1 MAPISTP
8 VNARL
13 PPTLR
18 VESTNPSAIKSLSR
32 LSRDALISLVLD
44 WLDDAAIQNAI
55 PYLIDP
61 EYEDEDEVDVYAPC
75 RSVDELRQMYTE
87 MRQLKGSKR
96 EILERI
102 VEGDWRHGLTL
113 YQLAMADFAY
123 FDEHPS
129 VHRWTAYQILPLE
142 SPTQDMDGDE
152 DMLKVDKKSLKIPRF
167 HPSTF
172 LQNLQAQVLPDVKAH
187 YHLHRP
193 QGFPVLLLRILIID
207 SPYNTDL
214 SMVHVDRAG
223 GATNFNTSRVIYL
236 AFPDGSPSLYI
247 TKPQAIGQSAAG
259 ESKSLHS
266 LIVKGVPKAL
276 SRPQERFTLKAST
289 LVSKNLDALLEKRG
303 PGRSNSAGGGW
314 SIYANEKDKASPLD
328 SILPTPPL
336 SDDSER
342 KASGKKKALLNE
354 AQKERKNAR
363 IQAKARFGS
372 SALVTDGKGVE
383 RVEVVVQDAFPMQ
396 GLADIQDD
404 ADDEAALHQRNIK
417 GRKSNIDALLR
428 EVNED
433 DETIQPGHEQWTPS
447 VQVSFRGSHVFAGVR
462 QLVEAGIIDGKRMPG
477 WMTGE
482 DGVTSGVVRN
492 GRIFGHKGSGI

>member
-1 MAPISTP
+1 M
-8 VNARL
+8 
-13 PPTLR
+13 
-18 VESTNPSAIKSLSR
+18 
-32 LSRDALISLVLD
+32 
-44 WLDDAAIQNAI
+44 
-55 PYLIDP
+55 
-61 EYEDEDEVDVYAPC
+61 
-75 RSVDELRQMYTE
+75 
-87 MRQLKGSKR
+87 
-96 EILERI
+96 
-102 VEGDWRHGLTL
+102 
-113 YQLAMADFAY
+113 
-123 FDEHPS
+123 
-129 VHRWTAYQILPLE
+129 
-142 SPTQDMDGDE
+142 
-152 DMLKVDKKSLKIPRF
+152 
-167 HPSTF
+167 
-172 LQNLQAQVLPDVKAH
+172 
-187 YHLHRP
+187 
-193 QGFPVLLLRILIID
+193 
-207 SPYNTDL
+207 
-214 SMVHVDRAG
+214 
-223 GATNFNTSRVIYL
+223 
-236 AFPDGSPSLYI
+236 
-247 TKPQAIGQSAAG
+247 
-259 ESKSLHS
+259 
-266 LIVKGVPKAL
+266 PKAL

-314 SIYANEKDKASPLD
+314 SIYANEKDKTSPLD

-342 KASGKKKALLNE
+342 KAAGKKKSLLNE

-396 GLADIQDD
+396 GLTDIQDD